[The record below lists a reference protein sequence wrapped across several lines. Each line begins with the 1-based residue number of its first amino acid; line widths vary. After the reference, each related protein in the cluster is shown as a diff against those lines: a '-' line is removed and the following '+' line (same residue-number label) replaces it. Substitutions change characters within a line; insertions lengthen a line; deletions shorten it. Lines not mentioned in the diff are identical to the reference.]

1 MEFIERLEADDLDA
15 ILETGQRAF
24 PLPVP
29 TTSTLYERREDS
41 TDRKH
46 TLFEDLVDHVRT
58 IEEKRGR
65 AIPRPVIRDRI
76 RNALLLGTITMNVS
90 PTNHVA
96 STSFAVR
103 PLSAEERVFGRFM
116 SEETVQTDARGKR

>member
-15 ILETGQRAF
+15 ILKTGLQDS

-41 TDRKH
+41 ADRKRA
-46 TLFEDLVDHVRT
+46 LFEDLVDHVRT
-58 IEEKRGR
+58 IEEKRWR
-65 AIPRPVIRDRI
+65 EIPRPVIRDRI

-96 STSFAVR
+96 STSFEMR
-103 PLSAEERVFGRFM
+103 PLSAQERVFGRFM
-116 SEETVQTDARGKR
+116 SEETVPTDTRGKR